1 MFPANQ
7 VIYKE
12 PLKHHPRIQTRP
24 QGLVLDFFKREDWI
38 GPWGQGCE
46 RHTNR
51 VSRSQVKKNEMFSR
65 SFS

>member
-24 QGLVLDFFKREDWI
+24 LGLVLDFFQKGGLDRAMGTRLRET
-38 GPWGQGCE
+38 
-46 RHTNR
+46 HK
-51 VSRSQVKKNEMFSR
+51 SRFP
-65 SFS
+65 

>member
-24 QGLVLDFFKREDWI
+24 QGLVKRENWI

-51 VSRSQVKKNEMFSR
+51 VSRSQVKKN
-65 SFS
+65 